1 MDRRELI
8 RRTTAVIDQLAWR
21 LPPETVQ
28 GVRDMADAG
37 EEGEAISEIVAA
49 LATRRDSVTEVE
61 RTELA
66 ALMAAMNLDT
76 DALDQLNV
84 QP

>member
-1 MDRRELI
+1 
-8 RRTTAVIDQLAWR
+8 
-21 LPPETVQ
+21 
-28 GVRDMADAG
+28 MADAG